1 MHQDNLHADPRS
13 PGAQDAPT
21 VSIRGLRTT
30 IGTSQILHGLDL
42 DVVAGRTTVVLGRNG
57 VGKTTLMRSILG
69 YLDYTGEIEF
79 QGRSLTGLPTHKR
92 VQAGIS
98 YVPEN
103 RDVFGSLTV
112 AENLKLA
119 ELGGEPRYNLVFELF
134 PDLRAR
140 LKQPA
145 GSLSGGQQQMVSLA
159 RGLLNE
165 SALLIVD
172 EPTKGLAPRVVK
184 EVVEVLKQVRSQTTL
199 LMVEQNLMA
208 ANELAD
214 DVVIVSEGQV
224 ARTGDRD
231 ILANRDELRR
241 FLGVARSTEREV
253 EQP

>member
-1 MHQDNLHADPRS
+1 MQTEATRTPVS
-13 PGAQDAPT
+13 APPVT
-21 VSIRGLRTT
+21 IRDLRTT
-30 IGTSQILHGLDL
+30 IGSSQILHGVDL
-42 DVVAGRTTVVLGRNG
+42 EIAAGRTTVVLGRNG

-79 QGRSLTGLPTHKR
+79 QGRSLTGVPTHKR
-92 VQAGIS
+92 VRRGIA

-119 ELGGEPRYNLVFELF
+119 ELPGAAPRYDLVFELF
-134 PDLRAR
+134 PDLRDR
-140 LKQPA
+140 LAQSA

-159 RGLLNE
+159 RGLLNDA
-165 SALLIVD
+165 ALLIVD

-199 LMVEQNLMA
+199 LMVEQNLTA

-214 DVVIVSEGQV
+214 DVVIISEGQV
-224 ARTGDRD
+224 ARTGDRN

-241 FLGVARSTEREV
+241 FLGVARSSERGAEH
-253 EQP
+253 P

>member
-1 MHQDNLHADPRS
+1 MSRTESQEARTA
-13 PGAQDAPT
+13 GAPPI
-21 VSIRGLRTT
+21 SIRGLRTR
-30 IGTSQILHGLDL
+30 IGSSQILHGLDL
-42 DVVAGRTTVVLGRNG
+42 DVAAGRTTVVLGRNG

-69 YLDYTGEIEF
+69 YLDYSGDIDF
-79 QGRSLTGLPTHKR
+79 RGRSLTGVPTHKR
-92 VQAGIS
+92 VQLGIA

-119 ELGGEPRYNLVFELF
+119 ELRRSTPRYDLVFDLF

-165 SALLIVD
+165 ADLLIVD

-214 DVVIVSEGQV
+214 DVVIISEGQV
-224 ARTGDRD
+224 ARTGDRE

-241 FLGVARSTEREV
+241 FLGVARSTERGA
-253 EQP
+253 EQS